1 MQNTLVDFLL
11 ILIGVISIYRGWK
24 SGLLKSAFSLIGF
37 IGGGLAGL
45 VAGTKYLDHITNI
58 FGKFALYLLFI
69 SIGST
74 LGEWL
79 LSKIGQFVHDKVVF
93 APIKWLDSILGAAFE
108 LLKGAIVIFIL
119 FSLITATHWK
129 IGSKYIDES
138 KIYGYAKSV
147 VPAFIKSEAAKLKF

>member
-1 MQNTLVDFLL
+1 LELFQS
-11 ILIGVISIYRGWK
+11 IGVGNQDYLNLHSR
-24 SGLLKSAFSLIGF
+24 LIGF

-45 VAGTKYLDHITNI
+45 IAGTKYLDHVTNI

-74 LGEWL
+74 VGEWL

-108 LLKGAIVIFIL
+108 LLKGAIVIFIT
-119 FSLITATHWK
+119 FLINYCNPLE
-129 IGSKYIDES
+129 IR
-138 KIYGYAKSV
+138 
-147 VPAFIKSEAAKLKF
+147 